1 MPDGS
6 VLSVK
11 DTDILLT
18 GALWL
23 SVLSVTDFST
33 MITSVTRSDL
43 NMENFGLNIENFGLW
58 LPLVPLKEPKYD
70 NVLSTDNI
78 DESKVMDVDIILR
91 ILVMLWLRQSL
102 KQSLLQI

>member
-23 SVLSVTDFST
+23 SVVSVTDFST

-43 NMENFGLNIENFGLW
+43 NMENFGLNIENFGL
-58 LPLVPLKEPKYD
+58 
-70 NVLSTDNI
+70 
-78 DESKVMDVDIILR
+78 
-91 ILVMLWLRQSL
+91 
-102 KQSLLQI
+102 